1 MHLHACQL
9 CVKSFVRAWVL
20 KQWTINL
27 SNLSFSICY
36 CIANVKMGPATNDQ
50 PQTLHKPDTVVRQNI
65 GSTDSSIP
73 CCFTVYRYAGM
84 MWIPLQNLASLRIGI
99 GIIVNNSRGQS
110 SILHTT
116 LTTFIGRRHGHIGM
130 WWLAPVLW
138 AFTQGQRREHF
149 SIYHRTFHQWNI
161 MKVHICW
168 SMMICVRTNMKTTPT
183 QMCALSFLI
192 VQTLL
197 SYLAMVWMA
206 SHFSPN
212 VIGGQTMNM
221 VLHVCGPCPP
231 VGLGQQELLWA
242 STSDCAGCSWW
253 CWLMKPEY
261 WEPGYWERTWDT
273 IMIIMIESVT
283 SMCAGGSSFLFLCS
297 MMS

>member
-161 MKVHICW
+161 MKVHHLLIHDDLRQNEHENYSDTDVCIEFPDCSNIALLLGHGVNGLAFFSKCDRRANDEHGTPCVW
-168 SMMICVRTNMKTTPT
+168 SVSTGRPWTTRASLGVNQRLCRLLMMM
-183 QMCALSFLI
+183 
-192 VQTLL
+192 
-197 SYLAMVWMA
+197 LADE
-206 SHFSPN
+206 
-212 VIGGQTMNM
+212 TR
-221 VLHVCGPCPP
+221 VL
-231 VGLGQQELLWA
+231 
-242 STSDCAGCSWW
+242 
-253 CWLMKPEY
+253 
-261 WEPGYWERTWDT
+261 RTWVLGKDMGYNYDHYDWKCYLYVCWG
-273 IMIIMIESVT
+273 IVFSF
-283 SMCAGGSSFLFLCS
+283 SM
-297 MMS
+297 